1 MRQGRSVVSVA
12 ELAIFLWALYIG
24 TVFALLLDRWFEALR
39 GGRGRVPVL
48 EPAWNWLKGW
58 VERAMGTRRGK

>member
-39 GGRGRVPVL
+39 RGQGPGACARTGL
-48 EPAWNWLKGW
+48 EL
-58 VERAMGTRRGK
+58 VEGLG